1 MPLGEERGLISR
13 ATLAFETLN
22 NIKLLLHDKALRTYK
37 KVAVMWREGGR
48 EGREGGEV
56 GKGGE
61 GGKGGGREERK
72 GGEGRGGGEG
82 GKGGREGGREGRQGG
97 SS

>member
-13 ATLAFETLN
+13 VTLAFETLN

-61 GGKGGGREERK
+61 GGKGE
-72 GGEGRGGGEG
+72 GGEGREEGRGGEGREG